1 MQLLLI
7 YYLHEIKWS
16 LLGKAQLSFEALGFL
31 FKEEI
36 QNIPLCQACI

>member
-7 YYLHEIKWS
+7 YYLHETKWR
-16 LLGKAQLSFEALGFL
+16 LLGNAQLSFETPDFL

-36 QNIPLCQACI
+36 